1 MNPFGVLLALGLA
14 YCAWSA
20 LSQAMDR
27 HYAEVRGRGAEPA
40 PALRRRLRWL
50 GTLGLL
56 ASLAVTVRMQGWS
69 IGLVAGTGLLTVSG
83 VLHVLALSYLPAQ
96 VPRLAQRVLAALPLL
111 LVLWMMAA

>member
-27 HYAEVRGRGAEPA
+27 HYADVRGRGAEPA

-56 ASLAVTVRMQGWS
+56 ASFAVAVRMQGWS
-69 IGLVAGTGLLTVSG
+69 IGLVAGTGLLTVAG
-83 VLHVLALSYLPAQ
+83 VLHVLALSYRPAQ
-96 VPRLAQRVLAALPLL
+96 VPRLAQRVLACLPLL
-111 LVLWMMAA
+111 LALWMMAA